1 MGSLAA
7 ANEGFTGSRL
17 RAVHASSVS
26 EIVGNGA
33 LISVL

>member
-17 RAVHASSVS
+17 LALHASSVS
-26 EIVGNGA
+26 EIVGNSA
-33 LISVL
+33 LINVP